1 MTATVD
7 DARIRVEVREL
18 QKATA
23 VLVCIQCT
31 AEYDNETEADLADAV
46 AVVRAIVTAV
56 SARINAASPRMER
69 RKLRV
74 RGRIEGGQ

>member
-1 MTATVD
+1 MTATDD
-7 DARIRVEVREL
+7 DARIRAEVREL

-23 VLVCIQCT
+23 VLACIQCA

-56 SARINAASPRMER
+56 SARIDATFSKNGG

-74 RGRIEGGQ
+74 RGRIGGGQ